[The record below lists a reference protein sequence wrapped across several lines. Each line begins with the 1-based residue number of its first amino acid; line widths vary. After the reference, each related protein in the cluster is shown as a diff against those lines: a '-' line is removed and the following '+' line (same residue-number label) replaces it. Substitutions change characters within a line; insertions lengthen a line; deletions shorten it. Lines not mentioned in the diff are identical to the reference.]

1 MIESFV
7 FGELSSKSDFM
18 RARSLLIY
26 NAYSLE
32 SFSDEHVFEAG
43 KLLLEN
49 MTHNN
54 AFPVQAIAATALG
67 NFVGYNATIDLFK
80 VPLADL
86 LKTIL
91 DVLDQFFTNDLIET
105 LKELVREYDEYI
117 TDLAVHLCDKLAENY
132 VNLMG

>member
-91 DVLDQFFTNDLIET
+91 DVLD
-105 LKELVREYDEYI
+105 
-117 TDLAVHLCDKLAENY
+117 
-132 VNLMG
+132 